1 MKRSKRYKTLQ
12 AAQDKSVEHDIDD
25 AIAVIKKNAGVK
37 FNETVE
43 IHINLGVDPRHSD
56 QMIRSTVSLPHGIG
70 KTVRVLVLCKEER
83 EKEAIEAGADFA
95 GLDEYVAKIK
105 DGWFEFDSVIA
116 TPDCMPAVGKLGKV
130 LGPRGL
136 MPNPKTGTV
145 TADIATAI
153 KEIKAGRISFRVDR
167 YGILH
172 IPVGKTSFEADKLK
186 DNITSLLGTVQR
198 LRPSA
203 AKGLYFKR
211 ISLASTMGVGVR
223 VNRQQALGEIG

>member
-136 MPNPKTGTV
+136 MPNPKTGV
-145 TADIATAI
+145 PLSIP
-153 KEIKAGRISFRVDR
+153 GRE
-167 YGILH
+167 G
-172 IPVGKTSFEADKLK
+172 
-186 DNITSLLGTVQR
+186 N
-198 LRPSA
+198 
-203 AKGLYFKR
+203 
-211 ISLASTMGVGVR
+211 
-223 VNRQQALGEIG
+223 